1 MAKISIKTSEG
12 KIIETQGRMTFQ
24 LDRLEDDSILCTGHL
39 AMHEYI
45 EDIDEIETCRYKL
58 SGVEVYREI
67 FGSNDFNILYEF
79 KLDEVEGD
87 FEIKEETLTEE
98 QIEAI
103 KKEEYIDEDSN
114 KWE

>member
-1 MAKISIKTSEG
+1 MAKITIKTGEG
-12 KIIETQGRMTFQ
+12 KTIKTQGRMTFQ

-39 AMHEYI
+39 AIHEYI
-45 EDIDEIETCRYKL
+45 EDIETIETHRYKL

-79 KLDEVEGD
+79 KLNEDEGD
-87 FEIKEETLTEE
+87 FVIKKETLSEE
-98 QIEAI
+98 EIEAI
-103 KKEEYIDEDSN
+103 KEEEYRDEDSN